1 MSVDN
6 LSGSLLRLD
15 NYEGQPFS
23 TTCGDHYFYPAPFQ
37 TGQVCSTER
46 IPEASGVDGVSL
58 LGLPLG
64 LLHMRLLQFWLKSR
78 VPWRTWTSGH
88 LHILVNHSCISA
100 LKLWCNLDMY
110 RRGMTLGLVTRCT
123 IVMTDV
129 STSGWGTVSVGSPT
143 SGLWSESQR
152 EWHMKSLELRAVSLA
167 LEAFLPQLKQRHVLI
182 RTDNRS
188 VVSYI
193 NRQAG
198 IRSRPLFK
206 KAVGLLLWADR
217 PFSPSG

>member
-64 LLHMRLLQFWLKSR
+64 LLHMRPLQFWLKSR
-78 VPWRTWTSGH
+78 VLWRTWTSGH
-88 LHILVNHSCISA
+88 LRILVNHSCISA

-143 SGLWSESQR
+143 SGCGPPLVGRSTLLS
-152 EWHMKSLELRAVSLA
+152 
-167 LEAFLPQLKQRHVLI
+167 I
-182 RTDNRS
+182 R
-188 VVSYI
+188 VMYI
-193 NRQAG
+193 
-198 IRSRPLFK
+198 P
-206 KAVGLLLWADR
+206 GLLNCREDLLR
-217 PFSPSG
+217 ESGGFTPVW